1 MADSD
6 LALRRRKALR
16 RGRTSEYVAALFL
29 MLKGYRIA
37 ALRYRTKL
45 GEIDIV
51 ARKGDL
57 AVFVEVKAR
66 RDEAGAVDAVS
77 FAAQRRIRAASD
89 LPVCVGFGIRTPEQA
104 AAIAAIAD
112 GAVVGSAIVGRIADT
127 AGQPRDKILA
137 AVLELTGALAASTH
151 HAKVSA

>member
-89 LPVCVGFGIRTPEQA
+89 LWLARQPDHARLSQRYDIV
-104 AAIAAIAD
+104 AIMP
-112 GAVVGSAIVGRIADT
+112 GRL
-127 AGQPRDKILA
+127 PKHFRDA
-137 AVLELTGALAASTH
+137 F
-151 HAKVSA
+151 